1 MKYLFANE
9 GLAALAELAATP
21 TLYAFDFDGTLAPI
35 EARPEKVRTPANV
48 MRLLGTL
55 AGLAPVAVISGRR
68 RADLQSRLPR
78 GIRHLVG
85 NHGNEGGPVTTDEAA
100 FRTISRGWREQLVE
114 LLGSDASGRG
124 VQVEDKAL
132 SLSLHFR
139 LARDRDAE
147 AARLA
152 GVIDRLQPAPRVIGG
167 KLVFNLLPPGAKTKF
182 EALAAIAA
190 AEQAQAVLFVGD
202 DDTDE
207 FVFAH
212 APAHWLTVRVERER
226 ASAARYFLH
235 QQSGVAMLLD
245 HLVKALQQRAD
256 AFDRKSQRA

>member
-9 GLAALAELAATP
+9 GLTALAELAAVR

-35 EARPEKVRTPANV
+35 EARPENVRTPANV

-55 AGLAPVAVISGRR
+55 AGLASVAVISGRR
-68 RADLQSRLPR
+68 RADLQGRLP
-78 GIRHLVG
+78 GAIRHLVG

-100 FRTISRGWREQLVE
+100 MRAITRGWREQLTA
-114 LLGSDASGRG
+114 LLGSDAHRRG
-124 VQVEDKAL
+124 VLIEDKAL

-139 LARDRDAE
+139 LARDRDAA
-147 AARLA
+147 AARLTA
-152 GVIDRLQPAPRVIGG
+152 AIERLQPAPRVIGG

-226 ASAARYFLH
+226 SSAARYFLH

-245 HLVKALQQRAD
+245 HLVKALQQRSTAL
-256 AFDRKSQRA
+256 DRRSRRA